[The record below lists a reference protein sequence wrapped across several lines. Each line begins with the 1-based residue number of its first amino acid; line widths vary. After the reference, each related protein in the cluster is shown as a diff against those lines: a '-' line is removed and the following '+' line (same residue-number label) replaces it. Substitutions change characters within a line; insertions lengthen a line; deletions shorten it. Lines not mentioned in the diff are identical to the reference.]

1 MEAGRN
7 WTVMYDLLEEIV
19 KNVKLD
25 HPLKVK
31 IIDEAKN

>member
-7 WTVMYDLLEEIV
+7 WTVMYDWLEKIV
-19 KNVKLD
+19 KNVKLA

-31 IIDEAKN
+31 IINKAKN